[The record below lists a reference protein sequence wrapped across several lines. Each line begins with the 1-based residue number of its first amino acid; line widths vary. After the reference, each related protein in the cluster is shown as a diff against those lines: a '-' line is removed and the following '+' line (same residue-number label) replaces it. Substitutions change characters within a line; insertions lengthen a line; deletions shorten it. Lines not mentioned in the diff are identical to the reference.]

1 MPTDF
6 ARWTAASALILLIPG
21 ASSAQNIPSV
31 YRHVEH
37 GQEATMFAGSIDPD
51 RGQFG
56 FGLGKGLLLGG
67 RYTLEI
73 GGPFALEAVTS
84 LLSASRNVVD
94 PARQE
99 GDRII
104 GEVDHSV
111 FAVDL
116 RLRFS
121 LTGRRTWRRIQPY
134 VFLGGGF
141 AFDLSGSQELDEELG
156 PADRFDFGTKF
167 TSPFGGGLRYI
178 LNDRFAIRTD
188 LYITLFKL
196 DTPSGWSDPERGF
209 EGVGESDW
217 VNARTMS
224 IGLAYMF

>member
-1 MPTDF
+1 
-6 ARWTAASALILLIPG
+6 
-21 ASSAQNIPSV
+21 
-31 YRHVEH
+31 
-37 GQEATMFAGSIDPD
+37 MFTGSIDPD
-51 RGQFG
+51 RGRFG

-67 RYTLEI
+67 RYTLEL
-73 GGPFALEAVTS
+73 GGPLALEGVTS
-84 LLSASRNVVD
+84 LLSTSRDVVD
-94 PARQE
+94 PARPE

-134 VFLGGGF
+134 VFVGGGF
-141 AFDLSGSQELDEELG
+141 AFDLSGGQELDEELE

-167 TSPFGGGLRYI
+167 TSPFGGGFRYV

-188 LYITLFKL
+188 LYITIFRL
-196 DTPSGWSDPERGF
+196 DTPSGWSDPGRGF
-209 EGVGESDW
+209 LGVGESEW
-217 VNARTMS
+217 VNARTLS